1 MQKVISVI
9 GYLTMVGGLLGLL
22 FTRNLLVAHPAVIA
36 VQVAAAALLIWARIA
51 FGRRSFQCAANPTEG
66 GLVTTGPY
74 RFIRHPIYTAVC
86 LFATAGVAAHV
97 SVIGLLLLG
106 LIWIGAFTRMLCEEI
121 LVVQKYPEYLEYA
134 ARTARMIPFVF

>member
-9 GYLTMVGGLLGLL
+9 GYLTMVGGLLGLVL
-22 FTRNLLVAHPAVIA
+22 TRNLLVANPVVIA

-51 FGRRSFQCAANPTEG
+51 FGRRSFHCAANPTEG

-86 LFATAGVAAHV
+86 LFATAGVVAHV
-97 SVIGLLLLG
+97 SIIGLLLLG
-106 LIWIGAFTRMLCEEI
+106 LIWIGAFTRMVCEEI

-134 ARTARMIPFVF
+134 ARTACMIPFVF